1 MNEHVFMTRHAF
13 AVPRWQEAF
22 PQARIV
28 AGGERITPAADRII
42 WLSAE
47 LADWRTHLG
56 ALAGSGCCVVLLSL
70 QPGEAEALAAF
81 ELGARGYA
89 HALATPALL
98 REIDLVV
105 RHGGLWIGPELM
117 GRLLRAV
124 GASLG
129 GGEDAATEELSQREL
144 EVARAVAAGHSNK
157 EIALQLGI
165 AERTVKAHLGAAFDK
180 LGVRDRL
187 QLALRVGAV
196 RLRVPAMP

>member
-1 MNEHVFMTRHAF
+1 MNAHVFMTRHAF
-13 AVPRWQEAF
+13 PVPRWQEAF

-28 AGGERITPAADRII
+28 AGGERITPAADDVI

-47 LADWRTHLG
+47 LADWRAHLG
-56 ALAGSGCCVVLLSL
+56 ALAVSGGRVVLLSL